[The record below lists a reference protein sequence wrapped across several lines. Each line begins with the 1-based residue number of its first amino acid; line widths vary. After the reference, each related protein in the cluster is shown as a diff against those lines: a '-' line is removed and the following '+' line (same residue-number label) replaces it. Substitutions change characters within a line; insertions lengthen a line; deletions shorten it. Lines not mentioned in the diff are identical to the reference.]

1 MWNQE
6 KFTDELDR
14 NYEDYFQD
22 NLEELS
28 SIRVLLNEQV
38 QYLDIAALFCNPIC
52 RYSNRDYEPYYWDSG
67 HLTLT
72 GSKLIEKPLNEI
84 FNNYFGSVK

>member
-22 NLEELS
+22 NFDELT
-28 SIRVLLNEQV
+28 SIRALLKEQT
-38 QYLDIAALFCNPIC
+38 QYLDIGALFCNPIC
-52 RYSNRDYEPYYWDSG
+52 RYSSKDHEPYYWDSS

-72 GSKLIEKPLNEI
+72 GSKLIKEPLDEI
-84 FNNYFGSVK
+84 FDSFFGVAK